1 VATRR
6 VRDPQVFADE
16 AAAAC
21 ERLLDRKA
29 TNVDWPASRSRRSV
43 RVHLEDLTVIATRRK
58 RRERSMLEAN
68 VLKTLHEH
76 GAAVPAVLAY
86 DGVWLVQEY
95 LAGERLPHVLMECDS
110 ARAHELLSSAA
121 SGLARIHEIGADT
134 ELHEKVV
141 RLGTADSW
149 LRDLIDTTNRIGE
162 ALGAPAPDL
171 DVDGLVQLL
180 RAGEPCF
187 LKWDARPGNAV
198 VRPDGSI
205 GWFDWEHCGA
215 RNALDDFAWL
225 LADEYVPDVKG
236 LADIAVANAPADISP
251 DNAREYFQTY
261 ATFHTAVRLA
271 LIVHYKDGG
280 EWWDEAMCLA
290 EDKVRVTAGGAAV
303 LCARG
308 AEFAIGTDRTAPL
321 ARWFGAIAE
330 RLGV

>member
-1 VATRR
+1 MATRR

-21 ERLLDRKA
+21 ERLLGQKA
-29 TNVDWPASRSRRSV
+29 TNVDWPASKSRRSV
-43 RVHLEDLTVIATRRK
+43 RVHLEDVTVIATRRK
-58 RRERSMLEAN
+58 RQQRSMLEAN
-68 VLKTLHEH
+68 VLKTLHEN
-76 GAAVPAVLAY
+76 GAAVPEVLAY
-86 DGVWLVQEY
+86 DGAWLIQEY
-95 LAGERLPHVLMECDS
+95 LAGERLPHVLMNCDP
-110 ARAHELLSSAA
+110 ARAYVLLSAAA
-121 SGLARIHEIGADT
+121 SGLARIHEIGAET
-134 ELHEKVV
+134 QLHEKVV
-141 RLGTADSW
+141 RLGAADSW
-149 LRDLIDTTNRIGE
+149 LRDLIDTPNRIGE

-171 DVDGLVQLL
+171 DVEGLVALL
-180 RAGEPCF
+180 RAGDPCF

-198 VRPDGSI
+198 VQADGAI

-225 LADEYVPDVKG
+225 LADEYVPPVRG

-251 DNAREYFQTY
+251 DAAREYFLTY

-271 LIVHYKDGG
+271 LVVHYKDGG

-290 EDKVRVTAGGAAV
+290 EDKVRVTASGASV
-303 LCARG
+303 LCTRG

-321 ARWFGAIAE
+321 ADWFGAVAE